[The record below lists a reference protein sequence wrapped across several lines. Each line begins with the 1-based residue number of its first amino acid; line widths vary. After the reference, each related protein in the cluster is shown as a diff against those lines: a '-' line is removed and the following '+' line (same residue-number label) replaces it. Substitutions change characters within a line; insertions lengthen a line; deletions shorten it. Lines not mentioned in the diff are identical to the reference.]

1 LELGISE
8 MFVILFG
15 VSGSGKTTVGQALGT
30 LTGWPFLDADDYHP
44 ETNVAKMSRGE
55 PLTDADRAPW
65 LEILRTEIATRL
77 ARGEEAILAC
87 SALKKAYRQK
97 LQVDPGQVRFVYL
110 KVSPELLQKRLEQRP
125 GHFMKPSMLRSQLET
140 LEEPLP
146 SEALTVELRLDDDP
160 DPATLASVI
169 QKSL

>member
-1 LELGISE
+1 
-8 MFVILFG
+8 VIIILLG
-15 VSGSGKTTVGQALGT
+15 VSGSGKTTVGQALST
-30 LTGWPFLDADDYHP
+30 LLGWPFLDADDYHP
-44 ETNVAKMSRGE
+44 KANLAKMSRGE

-65 LEILRTEIATRL
+65 LETLRTEIAVRL
-77 ARGEEAILAC
+77 ARDEEAILAC

-97 LQVDPGQVRFVYL
+97 LQVDPAQVRFVYL
-110 KVSPELLQKRLEQRP
+110 KVSPELLQKRLERRP
-125 GHFMKPSMLRSQLET
+125 EHFMKPSMLRSQLEA

-146 SEALTVELRLDDDP
+146 SEALTVEVKLDNDP